1 MTFKEKSD
9 FQILKLADAFYE
21 AYPNPP
27 FKEIMTKRQRAYDCL
42 LLQTEKEL
50 LVCIPYRSHISHSN
64 AYHFKNSARS
74 RKFRS
79 GPDYSKAVIIR
90 NMEYISGEDD
100 FPS

>member
-27 FKEIMTKRQRAYDCL
+27 FKEIMTKR
-42 LLQTEKEL
+42 
-50 LVCIPYRSHISHSN
+50 HSN

-79 GPDYSKAVIIR
+79 GLDYSKAVIIR

>member
-27 FKEIMTKRQRAYDCL
+27 VKEIMTKRQRAYDCL

-64 AYHFKNSARS
+64 AYHFKKSARS

-79 GPDYSKAVIIR
+79 GLDYSKAVIIR

>member
-50 LVCIPYRSHISHSN
+50 LVCIPY
-64 AYHFKNSARS
+64 AYHFKKSARS

-79 GPDYSKAVIIR
+79 GLDYSKAVIIR